1 MPMTRKDYIVISDI
15 LNLFVDR
22 LDSIDFNDL
31 IFEFSEM
38 FLEDNPRFDEEKFQ
52 EACYKV
58 RSKV

>member
-1 MPMTRKDYIVISDI
+1 MPMTRKDYIVIADI
-15 LNLFVDR
+15 LNLFVDK
-22 LDSIDFNDL
+22 LESKDFNDL

-38 FLEDNPRFDEEKFQ
+38 FLEDNPRFNEEKFS